1 MRNSE
6 KSNEYEY
13 DERRLII
20 ENITEIKK
28 QLDILNQNFQMET
41 DEYLI
46 DSLIYEIQAMNKR
59 YQYFLKAAK
68 RNGFTAR
75 DFR

>member
-1 MRNSE
+1 VRNSE
-6 KSNEYEY
+6 KKQEYYVY
-13 DERRLII
+13 DEKRAII
-20 ENITEIKK
+20 ENISEIKK

-46 DSLIYEIQAMNKR
+46 DSLIYEIQALNKR

-68 RNGFTAR
+68 RKGFTAR
-75 DFR
+75 DF

>member
-1 MRNSE
+1 MVNSE
-6 KSNEYEY
+6 KNHEFQY
-13 DERRLII
+13 DEKSVII

-28 QLDILNQNFQMET
+28 RLDILNQNFQMET

-68 RNGFTAR
+68 RKGFTAKDMR
-75 DFR
+75 